1 MHVHIAILAVKA
13 IINTYSECVSEALV
27 TQHAHMGCVMSSV
40 ASLGLLH
47 FSTLS
52 QKEYDFWKK
61 INEYNTCVVIFSTT
75 YV

>member
-1 MHVHIAILAVKA
+1 
-13 IINTYSECVSEALV
+13 VSEALV
-27 TQHAHMGCVMSSV
+27 TQHAHMGYVMSSV